1 MTFRHELTPFLI
13 LGLAA
18 TLACA
23 PQPDPAAET
32 TAALAPEQDEALFEQ
47 ASLRFFPL
55 PSEAPN
61 PDNALTA
68 AKVDLGRKL
77 YFDKR
82 LSFNETISCDSCHS
96 LASFGV
102 DNLSFSPGD
111 FGELGGR
118 NSPTV
123 LNAALHVAQFW
134 DGRAG
139 DVEEQA
145 GMPILNPVEM
155 AIPSEQ
161 FLVDRLTKVPDYQEM
176 FATAFPDDHPALTY
190 QNIAR
195 ALAAFER
202 TLLTP
207 SRFDRY
213 LEGDL
218 AALTVEE
225 KAGMEAFM
233 MLGCSA
239 CHNGYTMGGA
249 SFRKFGLSED
259 YWTHTRSEV
268 IDEGRFAV
276 TGDPEDKYVF
286 KVASLRNVAETG
298 PYFHDGSVETLEDAL
313 RVMGS
318 AQLARSMTEE
328 EVAGIA
334 AFLRT
339 LTGELPPEVAAA
351 L

>member
-1 MTFRHELTPFLI
+1 MKLPQELTPI
-13 LGLAA
+13 LVLS
-18 TLACA
+18 LF
-23 PQPDPAAET
+23 
-32 TAALAPEQDEALFEQ
+32 AALACGRQAEPVLESGLAPDQDQALYEQ
-47 ASLRFFPL
+47 ASMRFFPL
-55 PSEAPN
+55 PEAAPN
-61 PDNALTA
+61 PDNEATA
-68 AKVDLGRKL
+68 AKEELGRLL
-77 YFDKR
+77 YFDNR
-82 LSFNETISCDSCHS
+82 LSFNETISCNSCHS
-96 LASFGV
+96 LATFGV

-123 LNAALHVAQFW
+123 LNAALHLAQFW
-134 DGRAG
+134 DGRAK

-155 AIPSEQ
+155 AIPSEE
-161 FLVDRLTKVPDYQEM
+161 FLVGRLAKVPEYSDK
-176 FATAFPDDHPALTY
+176 FAAAFPGDEPALTY
-190 QNIAR
+190 RNIAL

-207 SRFDRY
+207 SRFDDY
-213 LEGDL
+213 LNGDL

-239 CHNGYTMGGA
+239 CHNGYTMGGS
-249 SFRKFGLSED
+249 SFRKFGLQDD
-259 YWTHTRSEV
+259 YWTHTRSDE

-276 TGDPEDKYVF
+276 TGDEADKYVF
-286 KVASLRNVAETG
+286 KVASLRNVAKTG
-298 PYFHDGSVETLEDAL
+298 PYFHDGSVEDLEGAL

-318 AQLARSMTEE
+318 AQLGRTLTEE
-328 EVAGIA
+328 EAAGIA
-334 AFLRT
+334 AFLRS
-339 LTGELPPEVAAA
+339 LTGELPTEVAAE

>member
-1 MTFRHELTPFLI
+1 MKSPQELSPLLI

-18 TLACA
+18 GLACA
-23 PQPDPAAET
+23 QPPEPVVEAG
-32 TAALAPEQDEALFEQ
+32 LAPEQDQALFEQ
-47 ASLRFFPL
+47 ASMRFFPL
-55 PSEAPN
+55 PADAPN
-61 PDNALTA
+61 PDNVVTL
-68 AKVDLGRKL
+68 AKEELGRLL
-77 YFDKR
+77 YFDNR
-82 LSFNETISCDSCHS
+82 LSFNETISCNSCHS

-123 LNAALHVAQFW
+123 LNAALHLAQFW
-134 DGRAG
+134 DGRAK

-155 AIPSEQ
+155 AIPSEE
-161 FLVDRLTKVPDYQEM
+161 FLVQRLSKVPEYQEM
-176 FATAFPDDHPALTY
+176 FAAAFPEDQPALTY
-190 QNIAR
+190 RNIAF

-207 SRFDRY
+207 SRFDDY
-213 LEGDL
+213 LHGDL

-239 CHNGYTMGGA
+239 CHNGYTMGGS
-249 SFRKFGLSED
+249 SFRKFGLQED
-259 YWTHTRSEV
+259 YWTHTGSEAV
-268 IDEGRFAV
+268 DEGRFAV
-276 TGDPEDKYVF
+276 TGNPEDRYVF

-298 PYFHDGSVETLEDAL
+298 PYFHDGSVETLEGAL
-313 RVMGS
+313 RVMGGS
-318 AQLARSMTEE
+318 QLGRSLTEE
-328 EVAGIA
+328 EVTGIA
-334 AFLRT
+334 AFLRS
-339 LTGELPPEVAAA
+339 LTGELPAEAVAG

>member
-1 MTFRHELTPFLI
+1 MMRFPQELTPLLI
-13 LGLAA
+13 LGLLAG
-18 TLACA
+18 LACA
-23 PQPDPAAET
+23 PQPEPEPQAG
-32 TAALAPEQDEALFEQ
+32 LAPDNDQALYEQ
-47 ASLRFFPL
+47 ASMRFYPL
-55 PSEAPN
+55 PADAPN
-61 PDNALTA
+61 PDNVVTV
-68 AKVDLGRKL
+68 AKEELGRSL

-82 LSFNETISCDSCHS
+82 LSFNETISCNSCHS

-102 DNLSFSPGD
+102 DNLPFSPGD

-123 LNAALHVAQFW
+123 LNAALHLAQFW
-134 DGRAG
+134 DGRAK

-155 AIPSEQ
+155 AIPSEE
-161 FLVDRLTKVPDYQEM
+161 FLVERLDKVADYQEM
-176 FATAFPDDHPALTY
+176 FAAAFPDDDPPLTY
-190 QNIAR
+190 RNITR

-207 SRFDRY
+207 ARFDDY
-213 LEGDL
+213 LNGDL
-218 AALTVEE
+218 AALTTEE

-239 CHNGYTMGGA
+239 CHNGYTMGGS
-249 SFRKFGLSED
+249 SFRKFGLNGE
-259 YWTHTRSEV
+259 YWTHTGSDAV
-268 IDEGRFAV
+268 DEGRFAV

-318 AQLARSMTEE
+318 AQLGRSLTEE
-328 EVAGIA
+328 EIVGIA

-339 LTGELPPEVAAA
+339 LTGELPQQVAAG